1 MGRKKNHGF
10 ATATGAPPVD
20 TGISGKDRA
29 TIAGGLAKLLADN
42 YTLYL
47 KTHNFHWNVTGP
59 MFNTLHLMFETQY
72 NELWIANDLI
82 AERIRS
88 LGHHAPGTYAEYVKL
103 ASIKETPGQPSAED
117 MVRLLVEGN
126 EAVVRTA
133 RRIFPAV
140 DAAHDEP
147 TADLLTQ
154 RMQIHEKNAWMLR
167 SLLEG

>member
-1 MGRKKNHGF
+1 MKQMKQKSV
-10 ATATGAPPVD
+10 TAPQID
-20 TGISGKDRA
+20 TGISKKDRA
-29 TIAGGLAKLLADN
+29 AIAAGLSKLLADN

-47 KTHNFHWNVTGP
+47 KTHSFHWNVTGP

-72 NELWIANDLI
+72 NELWLANDQI

-88 LGHHAPGTYAEYVKL
+88 LGYPAPGTYEEYVKL
-103 ASIKETPGQPSAED
+103 ASVKETPGQPKAEE

-133 RRIFPAV
+133 RSVFPVV
-140 DAAHDEP
+140 DKAGDEP

-167 SLLEG
+167 SLLE

>member
-1 MGRKKNHGF
+1 MKERKV
-10 ATATGAPPVD
+10 TAPAID
-20 TGISGKDRA
+20 TGINDKDREK
-29 TIAGGLAKLLADN
+29 IASGLSRLLAD
-42 YTLYL
+42 TFTVYL

-72 NELWIANDLI
+72 NELWAATDPI

-88 LGHHAPGTYAEYVKL
+88 LGHAAPATYAEYGRL
-103 ASIKETPGQPSAED
+103 ASIKETPGQPKAEE

-133 RRIFPAV
+133 RSIFPSVEKAN
-140 DAAHDEP
+140 DEP

-154 RMQIHEKNAWMLR
+154 RMQVHEKNAWMLR